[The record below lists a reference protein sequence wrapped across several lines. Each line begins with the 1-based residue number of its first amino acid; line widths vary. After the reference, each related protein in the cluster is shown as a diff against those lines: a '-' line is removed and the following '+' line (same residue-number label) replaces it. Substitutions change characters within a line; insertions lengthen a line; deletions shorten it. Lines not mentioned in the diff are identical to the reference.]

1 MIILFI
7 YDMLSRLKNKK
18 NQSQENT
25 CQFTQIL
32 YTWSLPTAQRKILDT
47 NPAHQRNFQSK
58 KPKYKTF

>member
-1 MIILFI
+1 
-7 YDMLSRLKNKK
+7 MLSRLKNKK